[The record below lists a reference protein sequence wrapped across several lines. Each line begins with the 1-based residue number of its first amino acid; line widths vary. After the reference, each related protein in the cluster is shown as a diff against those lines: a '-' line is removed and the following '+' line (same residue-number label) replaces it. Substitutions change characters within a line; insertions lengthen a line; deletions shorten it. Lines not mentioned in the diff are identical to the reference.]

1 MSPTPAETPAAP
13 PTWPV
18 LDTNERRILGVLVE
32 KSKTTPD
39 AYPMSINALVT
50 GSNQKTNREPLL
62 DLSDLDVE
70 DALVSAQK
78 KGLTI
83 KVTGGRV
90 VRWRHAIYDAWKV
103 DKVEAALLA
112 ELKAVPAWLT
122 FPVLP

>member
-62 DLSDLDVE
+62 DLSDLD
-70 DALVSAQK
+70 ALHQ
-78 KGLTI
+78 
-83 KVTGGRV
+83 
-90 VRWRHAIYDAWKV
+90 
-103 DKVEAALLA
+103 EAGYRSLVA